1 MGDVAASGGYYIAC
15 NADSIFANANTITG
29 SIGVFSIVPNLQSF
43 FKNKI
48 GVTFD
53 GVKTAPYAD
62 MGGID
67 KPLTDPEKRFFQ
79 ASVDSIYYTFKT
91 RVANGRKMG
100 IASVDSVAQ
109 GRVWT
114 GTHATSIG
122 LVDRVGTIQDAINC
136 ALRMAKLDKADYKL
150 REYPEKKSLLDQL
163 MNDYQKTIS
172 NNLIRT
178 QFDADELKLVKS
190 VKEIK
195 QMKGVPQTKI
205 PFLFTIN

>member
-1 MGDVAASGGYYIAC
+1 
-15 NADSIFANANTITG
+15 
-29 SIGVFSIVPNLQSF
+29 
-43 FKNKI
+43 
-48 GVTFD
+48 
-53 GVKTAPYAD
+53 
-62 MGGID
+62 
-67 KPLTDPEKRFFQ
+67 
-79 ASVDSIYYTFKT
+79 
-91 RVANGRKMG
+91 
-100 IASVDSVAQ
+100 
-109 GRVWT
+109 
-114 GTHATSIG
+114 
-122 LVDRVGTIQDAINC
+122 
-136 ALRMAKLDKADYKL
+136 MAKLDKADYKL